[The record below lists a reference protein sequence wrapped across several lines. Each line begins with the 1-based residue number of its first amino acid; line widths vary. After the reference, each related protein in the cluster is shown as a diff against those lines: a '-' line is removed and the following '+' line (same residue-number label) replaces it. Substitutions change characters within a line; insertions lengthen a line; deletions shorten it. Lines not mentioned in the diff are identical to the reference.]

1 MCRGSMYAS
10 KLACAMLPAITVPT
24 ASGEIPDRVNT
35 SRATLI
41 PRSIGDTSP
50 SAVPYSA
57 NGVRT
62 PSINHTSSYCE
73 IRPLVCLAISSQLP
87 AVFATAILTFNF
99 TALGCRNCVVQTFD
113 ARIPATGSGPRY
125 RTLEPGR
132 TDDQLHYRQRVLRI
146 AL

>member
-24 ASGEIPDRVNT
+24 ASGEIPDRLKT

-62 PSINHTSSYCE
+62 PSINHTLSYCE
-73 IRPLVCLAISSQLP
+73 IRPLVCLAINSQLP
-87 AVFATAILTFNF
+87 ADPQRD
-99 TALGCRNCVVQTFD
+99 RNLQFYRFRSPYLCDTNLRCPNPRNQLWSAPSD
-113 ARIPATGSGPRY
+113 AGAW
-125 RTLEPGR
+125 
-132 TDDQLHYRQRVLRI
+132 LR
-146 AL
+146 